1 MILGAREV
9 MATGTVKSFNRL
21 KGYGFIRA
29 ESGKEVFVHLSAVQK
44 AGLADLRKGQK
55 ISFEIFENQ
64 GRAAAKNLRSNRK
77 RMENVSEDKLVS
89 NRSQV
94 SENLPLK
101 MSPKKNEEHLNGKRT
116 SITRASLELTIAEA
130 ARSSSQDC
138 SALVGII
145 VERVVP
151 KSPGGANWVV
161 KGVKYGKAERDR
173 CSATLFKCVEEG
185 QRDFEVSD

>member
-1 MILGAREV
+1 
-9 MATGTVKSFNRL
+9 
-21 KGYGFIRA
+21 
-29 ESGKEVFVHLSAVQK
+29 
-44 AGLADLRKGQK
+44 
-55 ISFEIFENQ
+55 
-64 GRAAAKNLRSNRK
+64 
-77 RMENVSEDKLVS
+77 LVS

-101 MSPKKNEEHLNGKRT
+101 MSPKKNEDHLNGKRT
-116 SITRASLELTIAEA
+116 SITRASLELTIADA

-151 KSPGGANWVV
+151 ESPGGANWVV